1 VVGLTGCVFTVNG
14 RKVEQARTNQ
24 PVEPRL
30 VRICLAPNEVRK
42 VRVRTIPLFGSN
54 YPVLWMCSPERFIC
68 NS

>member
-1 VVGLTGCVFTVNG
+1 VVGLTGFVFTVNG

-30 VRICLAPNEVRK
+30 VRICLAPNDVRK
-42 VRVRTIPLFGSN
+42 VRVRTIPLPSSN
-54 YPVLWMCSPERFIC
+54 YPVLWMCSPERFLC